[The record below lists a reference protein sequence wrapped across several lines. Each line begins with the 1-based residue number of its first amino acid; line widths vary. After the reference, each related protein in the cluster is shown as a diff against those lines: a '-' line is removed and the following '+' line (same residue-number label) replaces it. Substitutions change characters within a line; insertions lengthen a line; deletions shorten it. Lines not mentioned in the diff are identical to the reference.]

1 MSQAPVSTVEPQPEP
16 RSLLRC
22 PRCHA
27 GLRQTTADRITC
39 QGGHAFPVID
49 GIPDLMPEARL
60 ADPARLLSP
69 AVDLT
74 VLLLTWNEAENL
86 PILIPR
92 IKAVVERLGGTS
104 EILVIDKESP
114 DGTAQVAASLGARVA
129 RQTEPGFGGA
139 LRMGFGLARGRFIC
153 TMDADLSHEPEVL
166 ESLWQAREQAALVIG
181 SRWVKGGGADM
192 PLYRS
197 TLSRLL
203 NRIYGLALQV
213 PYRDM
218 SSNCRLYRAEA
229 LRTLEPQGTN
239 FDVLEDLLMRVVNQG
254 HTVIEVPLHHRP
266 RHAGKSHVRL
276 LAFALSYLRTLVRL
290 RQLRHS
296 PEAGDRELQAYHA
309 LNPVRRWLERRRARL
324 LQARVGSRAGC
335 LYVNCGSDPLLGMLP
350 DATGVDTRLSRL
362 RAARPQQRPLV
373 RGSLAALPFADGS
386 HELVLWGQ
394 SQDGVADADHPLDE
408 LVRVVAPGG
417 RLVIHAVANPKALAT
432 SLRQHGLAVEA
443 PRRLSPGEWIVTAD
457 RTGVAPAPLQSP
469 GARPDQKRTI
479 GLGTASITPAQ
490 RRYVNDVLDK
500 NRLSYGDYTRRFE
513 REFARLHDRTFA
525 IFCNSGTSALQVAV
539 HAMKEQFGWKDGD
552 EILVPAIT
560 FVASSNVVLQ
570 NGLVP
575 VFVDVEADH
584 FGIDPAQLARHLT
597 PRTRAVMP
605 VHLFGQP
612 CNMDPILA
620 FARDHDLRVLEDSC
634 ETMFVRHKGHVTGS
648 WGDVACFS
656 TYVAHLAVTGVGGFA
671 TTNDV
676 GLATLMKSLMNH
688 GRDNIYLSIDDDD
701 TDNADRL
708 QQVVAR
714 RFSFVHVGYSY
725 RATEMEAALGVGELE
740 QHQTMLRRRAENAA
754 YLTSRLRDLEHVL
767 QLPGIR
773 PETEHAFMMYPLVVR
788 QGMDREPLIMHLE
801 RAGIE
806 TRHLMPLINQP
817 VYRQLFGDLEP
828 RYPVAARLNQ
838 AGFAIGCHQG
848 LTTADLDYV
857 ADTFHAFF
865 RGNPEAAA

>member
-1 MSQAPVSTVEPQPEP
+1 M
-16 RSLLRC
+16 
-22 PRCHA
+22 
-27 GLRQTTADRITC
+27 
-39 QGGHAFPVID
+39 GHGFPVVD
-49 GIPDLMPEARL
+49 GIPDLMPEASL
-60 ADPARLLSP
+60 PDPAKLVNP

-74 VLLLTWNEAENL
+74 VLLLTWNEADNL
-86 PILIPR
+86 PVLIPR
-92 IKAVVERLGGTS
+92 INAVVERLGVKS
-104 EILVIDKESP
+104 EILVIDKGSA

-166 ESLWQAREQAALVIG
+166 ESMWKARQQAALVIG
-181 SRWVKGGGADM
+181 SRWVQGGGADM

-197 TLSRLL
+197 TLSRIL
-203 NRIYGLALQV
+203 NRIYGLALHV
-213 PYRDM
+213 PYHDM
-218 SSNCRLYRAEA
+218 SSNCRLYRADV
-229 LRTLEPQGTN
+229 LRNLDPQGTN
-239 FDVLEDLLMRVVNQG
+239 FDVLEDLLMRVVNHG
-254 HTVIEVPLHHRP
+254 HAITEVPLHHRH

-276 LAFALSYLRTLVRL
+276 VAFALSYLRTLIRL
-290 RQLRHS
+290 RDLRHS

-309 LNPVRRWLERRRARL
+309 LNPIRRWLERRRARL
-324 LQARVGSRAGC
+324 LEAAAGGRTAS
-335 LYVNCGSDPLLGMLP
+335 LYVNCGSDPLLAMLP
-350 DATGVDTRLSRL
+350 DATGVDSRLNRL
-362 RAARPQQRPLV
+362 RAARQHQRPVV
-373 RGSLAALPFADGS
+373 RGSLAALPFDDGS
-386 HELVLWGQ
+386 YELVLWGQ

-408 LVRVVAPGG
+408 LVRMVAPGG
-417 RLVIHAVANPKALAT
+417 RLLVRALTAPQALAT
-432 SLRQHGLAVEA
+432 SLRQHGLTVEA
-443 PRRLSPGEWIVTAD
+443 RWLSPGEWIVTAD
-457 RTGVAPAPLQSP
+457 RIGAPPVPLI
-469 GARPDQKRTI
+469 RPIPHPDRVRTI

-500 NRLSYGDYTRRFE
+500 NRLSYGEYTRRFE

-570 NGLVP
+570 NGMVP
-575 VFVDVEADH
+575 VFVDVEPDH
-584 FGIDPAQLARHLT
+584 FGIDPGQLQRHLT

-612 CNMDPILA
+612 CDMDPILA
-620 FARDHDLRVLEDSC
+620 FARDHDLRMLEDSC
-634 ETMFVRHKGHVTGS
+634 ETMFVRHKGRVTGS

-656 TYVAHLAVTGVGGFA
+656 TYVAHLMVTGVGGFA

-740 QHQTMLRRRAENAA
+740 QHQAMLRRRAENAA
-754 YLTSRLRDLEHVL
+754 YLTSRLRDLEDVL
-767 QLPGIR
+767 HLPGIR

-788 QGMDREPLIMHLE
+788 AGVDREPLIMHLE
-801 RAGIE
+801 QAGVE

-817 VYRQLFGDLEP
+817 VYRRLFGDLEP
-828 RYPVAARLNQ
+828 QYPVAAHLNRT
-838 AGFAIGCHQG
+838 GFAIGCHQG
-848 LTTADLDYV
+848 LTRADLDYV

-865 RGNPEAAA
+865 RGK

>member
-1 MSQAPVSTVEPQPEP
+1 
-16 RSLLRC
+16 
-22 PRCHA
+22 
-27 GLRQTTADRITC
+27 
-39 QGGHAFPVID
+39 VID
-49 GIPDLMPEARL
+49 GIPDLMPEASL
-60 ADPARLLSP
+60 PDPAKLVTP

-74 VLLLTWNEAENL
+74 VLLLTWNEADNL
-86 PILIPR
+86 PVVIPR
-92 IKAVVERLGGTS
+92 IKAVVERLGVKS
-104 EILVIDKESP
+104 EILVIDKGSA
-114 DGTAQVAASLGARVA
+114 DATAQVAAGLGARVA

-166 ESLWQAREQAALVIG
+166 ESLWNARQQAALVIG
-181 SRWVKGGGADM
+181 SRWVTGGAADM

-197 TLSRLL
+197 TLSRIL
-203 NRIYGLALQV
+203 NRIYGLVLHV
-213 PYRDM
+213 PYHDM

-229 LRTLEPQGTN
+229 LRNLEPQGTN
-239 FDVLEDLLMRVVNQG
+239 FDVLEDLLMRLVNQG
-254 HTVIEVPLHHRP
+254 HTVIEVPLHHRH
-266 RHAGKSHVRL
+266 RQAGESHVRL
-276 LAFALSYLRTLVRL
+276 VAFALSYLRTLVRL
-290 RQLRHS
+290 RDLRHS

-324 LQARVGSRAGC
+324 LEAEAQGRTTS
-335 LYVNCGSDPLLGMLP
+335 LYVNCGSDPLLAMLP
-350 DATGVDTRLSRL
+350 DATGVDTRLNRL
-362 RAARPQQRPLV
+362 RAARQQHRPLV
-373 RGSLAALPFADGS
+373 RGSLAALPFDDGS
-386 HELVLWGQ
+386 YELVLWGQ

-417 RLVIHAVANPKALAT
+417 RLVIRALTAPQALVA
-432 SLRQHGLAVEA
+432 SLRQQGLTVEA
-443 PRRLSPGEWIVTAD
+443 PRRLPGEWIVTAD
-457 RTGVAPAPLQSP
+457 RIGAPTVPHT
-469 GARPDQKRTI
+469 RPSAHPDRVRTI

-500 NRLSYGDYTRRFE
+500 NRLSYGEYTRRFE
-513 REFARLHDRTFA
+513 RDFARLHERTFA

-539 HAMKEQFGWKDGD
+539 HAMKEHFDWKDGD

-575 VFVDVEADH
+575 VFVDVEPDH
-584 FGIDPAQLARHLT
+584 FGIDPEQLARHLT

-605 VHLFGQP
+605 VHLFGQA

-620 FARDHDLRVLEDSC
+620 FARDHDLRMLEDSC
-634 ETMFVRHKGHVTGS
+634 ETMFVRHKGRVTGS
-648 WGDVACFS
+648 WGDIACFS
-656 TYVAHLAVTGVGGFA
+656 TYVAHLMVTGVGGFA

-740 QHQTMLRRRAENAA
+740 QYPAMLRRRAENAA
-754 YLTSRLRDLEHVL
+754 YLASRLRDLEHVL

-788 QGMDREPLIMHLE
+788 PGVEREPLIMHLE
-801 RAGIE
+801 QAGIE
-806 TRHLMPLINQP
+806 TRQLMPLINQP
-817 VYRQLFGDLEP
+817 IYRRLFGDLEP
-828 RYPVAARLNQ
+828 DYPVAARLNR

-848 LTTADLDYV
+848 LTRADIDYV

-865 RGNPEAAA
+865 RGK